1 MDENKKLTNDI
12 KKQNIEKTK
21 LIKIISENDKIIG
34 KRIKKLR

>member
-12 KKQNIEKTK
+12 KKQNIEKTN